1 MGARVGGLVT
11 MRAIFPLR
19 KVPRRNRRELPRPAL
34 LARRSG
40 NRGFTLLEIIIVL
53 GLVVIVTGLAL
64 TTIQKPIAG
73 RRLQLA
79 ADKIRAEWL
88 RARNRAMASGQ
99 IYCFSCELGGRG
111 YVIQPWSETGADGA
125 SGGDSLPPLESS
137 APGDGFSPSETLPP
151 LSPATGLQSTKQLPE
166 RINFAD
172 LQVTD
177 GDLSGTFSQD
187 IGGMGFLGS
196 AGSPGDLTV
205 SGSSLTAPTG
215 STIFF
220 FPDGSTSSAVVT
232 LENEY
237 GRRIDISLR
246 GLTGAVLVGEP
257 YNGHEGIASAAPEQ
271 GNIP

>member
-1 MGARVGGLVT
+1 MGARVGRLVT
-11 MRAIFPLR
+11 MRAIFRLR

-88 RARNRAMASGQ
+88 WARNRAMASGQ

-205 SGSSLTAPTG
+205 SGGSLTAPTG

-271 GNIP
+271 GNTP